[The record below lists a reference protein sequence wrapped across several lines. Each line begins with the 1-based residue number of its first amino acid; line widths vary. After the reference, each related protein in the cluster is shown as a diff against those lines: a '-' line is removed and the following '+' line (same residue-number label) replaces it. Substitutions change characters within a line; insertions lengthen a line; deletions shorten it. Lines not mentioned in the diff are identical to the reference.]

1 MYSKLITKFNL
12 ARSFT
17 SLLIILFSILIPIKS
32 SFADI
37 IYESGTLVFE
47 SSGQSM
53 WESGGAFVQ
62 EESVFLGT
70 EWSNRTATIGGIL
83 GSANEI
89 IIPASGALYG
99 TYYQPKVLVL
109 EQNILF

>member
-62 EESVFLGT
+62 EESIFLGT

-83 GSANEI
+83 GSANEV
-89 IIPASGALYG
+89 IIPASGALHG

-109 EQNILF
+109 EQNTLF